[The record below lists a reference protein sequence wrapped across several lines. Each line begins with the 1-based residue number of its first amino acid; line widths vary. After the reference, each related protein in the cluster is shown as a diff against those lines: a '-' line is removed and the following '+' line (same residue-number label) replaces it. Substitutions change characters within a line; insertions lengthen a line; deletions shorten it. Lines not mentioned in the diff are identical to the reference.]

1 MNFLDL
7 RLKVR
12 NFFKKYKKL
21 LIIIIIVWAI
31 IIAINYF
38 LKQLNENQKP
48 TTTYEPNKAVMDD
61 SEVPKALQEPINNLI
76 GEFVGYCNDK
86 NYETAYSMIDADCK
100 EISYP
105 TIDSFKAYVDNIYTT
120 KKIYNIQN
128 FSNVDNNYIYNV
140 RILDD
145 IMATGTNGNG
155 YLYYE
160 EKFVLKDTDQGL
172 KLSIGGFIEKKALNI
187 STEDEYLKI
196 EIPYKIVEYDT
207 ETYVV
212 KITNRTQNP
221 IVILD
226 DSISNEIE
234 LSLGT
239 QKRNMQNSSDNLIM
253 VNAREAKTVKLYFTK
268 FVDDGN
274 IAEKLIF
281 NAVRVLQSYSGNE
294 QNTIDNAIDKYSLN
308 IDLPE

>member
-105 TIDSFKAYVDNIYTT
+105 TIDNFKAYVDNIYTT

-172 KLSIGGFIEKKALNI
+172 KLSIGGFIEKKDLNI

-221 IVILD
+221 IVLLD

-234 LSLGT
+234 LSL
-239 QKRNMQNSSDNLIM
+239 N
-253 VNAREAKTVKLYFTK
+253 
-268 FVDDGN
+268 
-274 IAEKLIF
+274 
-281 NAVRVLQSYSGNE
+281 
-294 QNTIDNAIDKYSLN
+294 
-308 IDLPE
+308 DL

>member
-12 NFFKKYKKL
+12 NFFKKYKKR
-21 LIIIIIVWAI
+21 LIIIIIVWGI

-86 NYETAYSMIDADCK
+86 NYETAYSMIDVDCK

-145 IMATGTNGNG
+145 IIATGTNGNG

-172 KLSIGGFIEKKALNI
+172 KLSIGGFIEKKDLNI

-221 IVILD
+221 IVLLD

-253 VNAREAKTVKLYFTK
+253 VNARESKTVKLYFTK

-274 IAEKLIF
+274 IPEKLIF

-294 QNTIDNAIDKYSLN
+294 QNTVDNAIDKYSLN

>member
-145 IMATGTNGNG
+145 IIATGTNGNG

-172 KLSIGGFIEKKALNI
+172 KLSIGGFIEKKDLNI

-212 KITNRTQNP
+212 KVTNRTQNP
-221 IVILD
+221 IVLLD

-234 LSLGT
+234 LSLGN
-239 QKRNMQNSSDNLIM
+239 QRRNMQNSSENLIM
-253 VNAREAKTVKLYFTK
+253 VNTVKLYFTK

-274 IAEKLIF
+274 IPEKLMF
-281 NAVRVLQSYSGNE
+281 NAVRVLQSYAGNE
-294 QNTIDNAIDKYSLN
+294 QNTVDNAIDKYSLN

>member
-172 KLSIGGFIEKKALNI
+172 KLSIGGFIEKKDLNI

-212 KITNRTQNP
+212 KVTNRTQNP
-221 IVILD
+221 IVLLD

-253 VNAREAKTVKLYFTK
+253 VNARESKTVKLYFTK

-274 IAEKLIF
+274 IPEKLMF

-294 QNTIDNAIDKYSLN
+294 QNTVDNAIDKYSLN

>member
-172 KLSIGGFIEKKALNI
+172 KLSIGGFIEKKDLNI

-221 IVILD
+221 IVLLD

-253 VNAREAKTVKLYFTK
+253 VNARESKTVKLYFTK

-274 IAEKLIF
+274 IPEKLIF

-294 QNTIDNAIDKYSLN
+294 QNTVDNAIDKYSLN

>member
-145 IMATGTNGNG
+145 IIATGTNGNG

-172 KLSIGGFIEKKALNI
+172 KLSIGGFIEKKDLNI

-221 IVILD
+221 IVLLD

-253 VNAREAKTVKLYFTK
+253 VNARETKTVKLYFTK

-274 IAEKLIF
+274 IPEKLMF

-294 QNTIDNAIDKYSLN
+294 QNTVDNAIDKYSLN

>member
-172 KLSIGGFIEKKALNI
+172 KLSIGGFIEKKDLNI

-212 KITNRTQNP
+212 KVTNRTQNP
-221 IVILD
+221 IVLLD

-234 LSLGT
+234 LSLGN
-239 QKRNMQNSSDNLIM
+239 QRRNMQNSSENLIM
-253 VNAREAKTVKLYFTK
+253 VNARETKTVKLYFTK

-274 IAEKLIF
+274 IPEKLMF
-281 NAVRVLQSYSGNE
+281 NAVRVLQSYAGNE
-294 QNTIDNAIDKYSLN
+294 QNTVDNAIDKYSLN

>member
-172 KLSIGGFIEKKALNI
+172 KLSIGGFIEKKDLNI

-212 KITNRTQNP
+212 KVTNRTQNP
-221 IVILD
+221 IVLLD

-253 VNAREAKTVKLYFTK
+253 VNARESKTVKLYFTK

-274 IAEKLIF
+274 IPEKLMF
-281 NAVRVLQSYSGNE
+281 NAVRVLQSYAGNE
-294 QNTIDNAIDKYSLN
+294 QNTVDNAIDKYSLN

>member
-12 NFFKKYKKL
+12 NFFKKYKKI

-145 IMATGTNGNG
+145 IIATGTNGNG

-172 KLSIGGFIEKKALNI
+172 KLSIGGFIEKKDLNI

-221 IVILD
+221 IVLLD

-253 VNAREAKTVKLYFTK
+253 VNARESKTVKLYFTK

-274 IAEKLIF
+274 IPEKLIF

-294 QNTIDNAIDKYSLN
+294 QNTVDNAIDKYSLN

>member
-61 SEVPKALQEPINNLI
+61 SEVPKTLQEPINNLI

-172 KLSIGGFIEKKALNI
+172 KLSIGGFIEKKDLNI

-221 IVILD
+221 IVLLD

-234 LSLGT
+234 LSLGN
-239 QKRNMQNSSDNLIM
+239 QRRNMQNSSENLIM
-253 VNAREAKTVKLYFTK
+253 VNARETKTVKLYFTK

-274 IAEKLIF
+274 IPEKLMF
-281 NAVRVLQSYSGNE
+281 NAVRVLQSYAGNE
-294 QNTIDNAIDKYSLN
+294 QNTVDNAIDKYSLN

>member
-172 KLSIGGFIEKKALNI
+172 KLSIGGFIEKKDLNI

-221 IVILD
+221 IVLLD

-234 LSLGT
+234 LSLGN
-239 QKRNMQNSSDNLIM
+239 QRRNMQNSSENLIM
-253 VNAREAKTVKLYFTK
+253 VNARETKTVKLYFTK

-274 IAEKLIF
+274 IPEKLMF
-281 NAVRVLQSYSGNE
+281 NAVRVLQSYAGNE
-294 QNTIDNAIDKYSLN
+294 QNTVDNAIDKYSLN

>member
-172 KLSIGGFIEKKALNI
+172 KLSIGGFIEKRELNI

-221 IVILD
+221 IVLLD

-234 LSLGT
+234 LSLGN
-239 QKRNMQNSSDNLIM
+239 QRRNMQNSSENLIM
-253 VNAREAKTVKLYFTK
+253 VNARESKTVKLYFTK

-274 IAEKLIF
+274 IPEKLMF
-281 NAVRVLQSYSGNE
+281 NAVRVLQSYAGNE
-294 QNTIDNAIDKYSLN
+294 QNTVDNAIDKYSLN

>member
-172 KLSIGGFIEKKALNI
+172 KLSIGGFIEKKDLNI

-221 IVILD
+221 IVLLD

-239 QKRNMQNSSDNLIM
+239 QKRNMQNSSENLIM
-253 VNAREAKTVKLYFTK
+253 VNARETKTVKLYFTK

-274 IAEKLIF
+274 IPEKLMF
-281 NAVRVLQSYSGNE
+281 NAVRVLQSYAGNE
-294 QNTIDNAIDKYSLN
+294 QNTVDNAIDKYSLN

>member
-12 NFFKKYKKL
+12 NFFKKYKKI

-86 NYETAYSMIDADCK
+86 NYETAYSMIDVDCK

-145 IMATGTNGNG
+145 IIATGTNGNG

-172 KLSIGGFIEKKALNI
+172 KLSIGGFIEKKDLNI

-221 IVILD
+221 IVLLD

-253 VNAREAKTVKLYFTK
+253 VNARESKTVKLYFTK

-274 IAEKLIF
+274 IPEKLIF

-294 QNTIDNAIDKYSLN
+294 QNTVDNAIDKYSLN

>member
-145 IMATGTNGNG
+145 IIATGTNGNG

-172 KLSIGGFIEKKALNI
+172 KLSIGGFIEKKDLNI

-221 IVILD
+221 IVLLD

-253 VNAREAKTVKLYFTK
+253 VNARESKTVKLYFTK

-274 IAEKLIF
+274 IPEKLIF

-294 QNTIDNAIDKYSLN
+294 QNTVDNAIDKYSLN

>member
-31 IIAINYF
+31 IIAINYC

-172 KLSIGGFIEKKALNI
+172 KLSIGGFIEKKDLNI

-221 IVILD
+221 IVLLD

-234 LSLGT
+234 LSLGN
-239 QKRNMQNSSDNLIM
+239 QRRNMQNSSENLIM
-253 VNAREAKTVKLYFTK
+253 VNARETKTVKLYFTK

-274 IAEKLIF
+274 IPEKLMF
-281 NAVRVLQSYSGNE
+281 NAVRVLQSYAGNE
-294 QNTIDNAIDKYSLN
+294 QNTVDNAIDKYSLN

>member
-172 KLSIGGFIEKKALNI
+172 KLSIGGFIEKKDLNI

-221 IVILD
+221 IVLLD

-253 VNAREAKTVKLYFTK
+253 LNARESKTVKLYFTK

-274 IAEKLIF
+274 IPEKLIF

-294 QNTIDNAIDKYSLN
+294 QNTVDNAIDKYSLN

>member
-172 KLSIGGFIEKKALNI
+172 KLSIGGFIEKKDLNI

-212 KITNRTQNP
+212 KVTNRTQNP
-221 IVILD
+221 IVLLD

-234 LSLGT
+234 LSLGN
-239 QKRNMQNSSDNLIM
+239 QRRNMQNSSENLIM
-253 VNAREAKTVKLYFTK
+253 VNARETKTVKLYFTK

-274 IAEKLIF
+274 IPEKLMF

-294 QNTIDNAIDKYSLN
+294 QNTVDNAIDKYSLN

>member
-172 KLSIGGFIEKKALNI
+172 KLSIGGFIEKKDLNI

-221 IVILD
+221 IVLLD

-234 LSLGT
+234 LSVGN
-239 QKRNMQNSSDNLIM
+239 QRRNMQNSSENLIM
-253 VNAREAKTVKLYFTK
+253 VNARETTTVKLYFTK

-274 IAEKLIF
+274 IPEELMF
-281 NAVRVLQSYSGNE
+281 NAVRVLQSYAGNE
-294 QNTIDNAIDKYSLN
+294 QNTVDNAIDKYSLN

>member
-86 NYETAYSMIDADCK
+86 NYETAYSMIDVDCK

-145 IMATGTNGNG
+145 IIATGTNGNG

-172 KLSIGGFIEKKALNI
+172 KLSIGGFIEKKDLNI

-221 IVILD
+221 IVLLD

-253 VNAREAKTVKLYFTK
+253 VNARESKTVKLYFTK

-274 IAEKLIF
+274 IPEKLIF

-294 QNTIDNAIDKYSLN
+294 QNTVDNAIDKYSLN

>member
-160 EKFVLKDTDQGL
+160 EKFVLKDTNQGL
-172 KLSIGGFIEKKALNI
+172 KLSIGGFIEKKDLNI

-221 IVILD
+221 IVLLD

-253 VNAREAKTVKLYFTK
+253 VNARESKTVKLYFTK

-274 IAEKLIF
+274 IPEKLIF

-294 QNTIDNAIDKYSLN
+294 QNTVDNAIDKYSLN

>member
-105 TIDSFKAYVDNIYTT
+105 TIDNFKAYVDNIYTT

-128 FSNVDNNYIYNV
+128 FSNVDNSYIYNV

-172 KLSIGGFIEKKALNI
+172 KLSIGGFIEKRDLNI

-221 IVILD
+221 IVLLD

-234 LSLGT
+234 LSLGN
-239 QKRNMQNSSDNLIM
+239 QRRNMQNSSENLIM
-253 VNAREAKTVKLYFTK
+253 VNARETKTVKLYFTK

-274 IAEKLIF
+274 IPEKLMF

-294 QNTIDNAIDKYSLN
+294 QNTVDNAIDKYSLN